1 MLNVLNGKKTYIASA
16 ASLAVAV
23 LVKAGVLTPDV
34 ADAATAAI
42 IATVNTG
49 VALVLAI
56 QAVIAIFQRV
66 ATAKS
71 EKKAD
76 YGRIGV
82 LFACCVF
89 ALPMLAGCS
98 QLTTPDGDPLSPPGA
113 VCVNT
118 ENGRVC
124 YMPNPQPPP
133 PVPVLLPVPEK

>member
-1 MLNVLNGKKTYIASA
+1 MLNGKKTYIASA

-66 ATAKS
+66 ATAKTE
-71 EKKAD
+71 EKAK
-76 YGRIGV
+76 YGRLGV
-82 LFACCVF
+82 FVFACVF
-89 ALPMLAGCS
+89 ALPLLSGCS
-98 QLTTPDGDPLSPPGA
+98 QLSTPSGDPLTPPGA

-118 ENGRVC
+118 DNGRVC